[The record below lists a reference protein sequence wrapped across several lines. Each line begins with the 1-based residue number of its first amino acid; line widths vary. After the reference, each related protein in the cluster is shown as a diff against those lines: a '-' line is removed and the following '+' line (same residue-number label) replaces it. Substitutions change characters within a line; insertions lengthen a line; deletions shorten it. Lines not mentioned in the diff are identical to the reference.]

1 MRRLIPIVLILFLA
15 TLPLRAQMDQPL
27 RLTCTH
33 PDVAAAEVRS
43 VSETDPPRLTVTP
56 VNAKGEHIPGL
67 GPADFRIV
75 KGKKEAEILE
85 VAEIT
90 AVENTVMRVVFM
102 VDNSQSMSPHL
113 ELLRRTLDRTI
124 KAFSP
129 AVRVSVMFFREG
141 ELAMAPFEH
150 NGKPLPLIRLP
161 YTTDKPR
168 AADYVSKLLV
178 ERNLSRNTYLYDGVY
193 AVSQQIAADTGK
205 VDRSFAIIFSDG
217 EDLGSM
223 VSAETALRAEKYGT
237 MYFTIDYLTRANR
250 FLVDLAER
258 TGGEHF
264 QARNAEDLTGIFD
277 AIAEKIVAKGYT
289 VSYRFK
295 RPPSVALQASAVELV
310 MEEEVVRETFP
321 LLNYVFFEQN
331 SAVIPERYTRL
342 QPTAVTTFDESAIE
356 GGALDF
362 YYNVLN
368 IIGARMRTLP
378 DASITVRGHVNGTG
392 GEKRNPALAQDR
404 AAAVRDYLRT
414 VWGIADERIQL
425 EHGDLPAV
433 PSSSRDSLGQA
444 ENRRVEISSDNW
456 DLLRPV
462 TFVRRIAGV
471 TPPDIRLQPTIEAQE
486 GLEHWVLTV
495 EQGGSVFDTR
505 RGSQPERS
513 ITWNWKNTRGEL
525 PASSGDLTMRMLV
538 RDRAGDT
545 ALSDAVAVRVREV
558 LRERRQNVEVSDD
571 GVTKEKISLILFPF
585 DVAEPGE
592 RNERIMQDYVY
603 PRITAG
609 SRVTVNGYT
618 DAIGSEEYN
627 LKLSQQRADAVR
639 DVLLAR
645 MGEEAAERVIAVGH
659 GETAPV
665 FSNDVQEGR
674 FYNRTV
680 NLVIERY
687 PQE

>member
-1 MRRLIPIVLILFLA
+1 MRVSFYILVALILTA
-15 TLPLRAQMDQPL
+15 LPLRAQMDQPL
-27 RLTCTH
+27 ELQCTR
-33 PDVAAAEVRS
+33 DGVAAAAVRGLS
-43 VSETDPPRLTVTP
+43 ATEPPSLTVTP
-56 VNAKGEHIPGL
+56 VNAKGEHVPGL
-67 GPADFRIV
+67 LPADFRIT
-75 KGKKEAEILE
+75 KGKKEAEILD
-85 VAEIT
+85 VKEIT
-90 AVENTVMRVVFM
+90 AVENTVMRVVFL

-113 ELLRRTLDRTI
+113 ELLRRTLDKTI
-124 KAFSP
+124 RAFSP

-150 NGKPLPLIRLP
+150 NGRPLPLIRLP

-193 AVSQQIAADTGK
+193 AVSQQITADTGK

-217 EDLGSM
+217 EDLGSR
-223 VSAETALRAEKYGT
+223 VAAETALRAEKHGT
-237 MYFTIDYLTRANR
+237 MFFTIDYLTKANR

-264 QARNAEDLTGIFD
+264 QATNAGDLTGIFD

-295 RPPSVALQASAVELV
+295 ASPSVALDASAAELV
-310 MEEEVVRETFP
+310 MEEEIVRETFP
-321 LLNYVFFEQN
+321 LLNYVFFDQN
-331 SAVIPERYTRL
+331 SAIIPDRYERLR
-342 QPTAVTTFDESAIE
+342 PDAVAAFEESAIE

-368 IIGARMRTLP
+368 IVGSRMRATP
-378 DASITVRGHVNGTG
+378 DVSITVRGHVNGSG
-392 GEKRNPALAQDR
+392 GERRNTALAQDR

-414 VWGIADERIQL
+414 VWGIAETRIL
-425 EHGDLPAV
+425 VEHGDLPAV

-444 ENRRVEISSDNW
+444 ENRRVEITTDSW
-456 DLLRPV
+456 ELLRPV

-471 TPPDIRLQPTIEAQE
+471 TPPDVRLQPTIEAEE
-486 GLEHWVLTV
+486 GLAEWVLTI
-495 EQGGSVFDTR
+495 EQGGSAFDTR
-505 RGSQPERS
+505 RGTQAERS

-525 PASSGDLTMRMLV
+525 PASSGDLSMRMLV
-538 RDRAGDT
+538 RDRAGDA
-545 ALSDAVAVRVREV
+545 ALSEPVAVRVREV
-558 LRERRQNVEVSDD
+558 RSERRQNVEVSDD

-592 RNERIMQDYVY
+592 RNERIMQEYVY

-627 LKLSQQRADAVR
+627 LKLSQERADAVR
-639 DVLLAR
+639 AVLLAR
-645 MGEEAAERVIAVGH
+645 MGEEATERVVAIGH
-659 GETAPV
+659 GETDPV
-665 FSNDVQEGR
+665 FSNEVQEGR

-680 NLVIERY
+680 SLVIERY